1 MRAASAAAAKA
12 AALIDETLGVL
23 KQYSWHDSTEKGA
36 AHWNVPAIRVLEWTD
51 GSARIRAE
59 NLGRAWCL
67 GGARS
72 FTRLVVVEDGTLTK
86 AALCTHREPPDP
98 FRPTSYWSVR
108 NVKGMTRARNRS
120 DNDRLATEFKKR
132 QLSWQEFSR
141 TGLDVGERYFHVGWD
156 SKWLYA
162 SDPKQIVPL
171 TYEGWE
177 VRQELETQG
186 EDSFACFS
194 EKVRQSQR
202 ERERTSAC
210 FYVFTSQD
218 PTIRPV
224 DCPVGVQ
231 LGVFEDGRPVLLD
244 HRPDQYARDHLWEKE
259 SWRAWDLEQTL
270 TQRVMCVMEEYRSL

>member
-1 MRAASAAAAKA
+1 MRAAPASAAKA
-12 AALIDETLGVL
+12 AALIEETLGVL
-23 KQYSWHDSTEKGA
+23 KQYSCHDSTEDGA
-36 AHWNVPAIRVLEWTD
+36 AHWNLPAIRVLESTD
-51 GSARIRAE
+51 DSGRITAE

-67 GGARS
+67 GGPRS
-72 FTRLVVVEDGTLTK
+72 FTHLVVVEDGTLTE
-86 AALCTHREPPDP
+86 AGLVTHGEPPGF

-120 DNDRLATEFKKR
+120 ENDFRATRFREH
-132 QLSWQEFSR
+132 QLSWQELSR
-141 TGLDVGERYFHVGWD
+141 TGLDVGNRYFHVGWD
-156 SKWLYA
+156 SKWLYP
-162 SDPKQIVPL
+162 SDPKQIIPL

-177 VRQELETQG
+177 IRQELETQN
-186 EDSFACFS
+186 EDSFARFS

-202 ERERTSAC
+202 ERERASAC
-210 FYVFTSQD
+210 FYVFASED

-224 DCPVGVQ
+224 DCPVGLQ

-244 HRPDQYARDHLWEKE
+244 HRPDEYVRGNLWKKE